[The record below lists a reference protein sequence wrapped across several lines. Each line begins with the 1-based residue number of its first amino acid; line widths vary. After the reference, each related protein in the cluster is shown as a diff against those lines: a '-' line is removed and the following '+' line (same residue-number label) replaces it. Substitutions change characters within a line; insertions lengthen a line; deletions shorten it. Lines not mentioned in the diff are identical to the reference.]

1 MEFLADQTG
10 VDRVA
15 QEAIALVTELRDALV
30 INRQHPEDLPPKL
43 VITARLDQAY
53 LTGWLTGLVA
63 RALLHKALRAGEI
76 SKKERN
82 YPVDKPSFGLVL
94 CIQSSIAARSWA
106 QNIAS
111 PRSWASIRFCGG
123 PGLLDRL
130 AAKLR
135 CLPVSDH
142 AAKFLFIT
150 SCCCC

>member
-1 MEFLADQTG
+1 MVFLADQTG

-76 SKKERN
+76 SKKE
-82 YPVDKPSFGLVL
+82 L
-94 CIQSSIAARSWA
+94 AARSR
-106 QNIAS
+106 NFIS
-111 PRSWASIRFCGG
+111 TRSLD
-123 PGLLDRL
+123 GLLGGRGL
-130 AAKLR
+130 SGPCGRAA
-135 CLPVSDH
+135 PD
-142 AAKFLFIT
+142 F
-150 SCCCC
+150 

>member
-76 SKKERN
+76 SKKE
-82 YPVDKPSFGLVL
+82 L
-94 CIQSSIAARSWA
+94 AARSR
-106 QNIAS
+106 NFIS
-111 PRSWASIRFCGG
+111 TRSLD
-123 PGLLDRL
+123 GLLGGEVFPDL
-130 AAKLR
+130 AAALHR
-135 CLPVSDH
+135 IFERGVRVYRDLDDMETALGLNNAS
-142 AAKFLFIT
+142 AL
-150 SCCCC
+150 